1 MGNFNCAKLIPYQ
14 LTNEREGDGM
24 ERREGEGKKRREEV
38 TDAVV

>member
-1 MGNFNCAKLIPYQ
+1 MDFEIETMGNFNCAKLIPYQ

-24 ERREGEGKKRREEV
+24 DMREEV